1 MAIGYKL
8 VPFGSKAVKEGYRAV
23 VDNNGYVKD
32 SDDILQETAD
42 RFGLKPEML
51 RMCLE
56 AVLGTMMNKVAEDGI
71 RRRFGDFFTL
81 RLDIK
86 GRFNGKDSK
95 PDGSQRPQFKLQ
107 LLGEFKKAARKI
119 RLRNEQTR
127 KRIYLESIVSD
138 EKPAGKGKIFWGM
151 TISFYGMNLLPILE
165 GDRVDW
171 CFTDANGEAHSGTCG
186 APFIPNPMFV
196 QGNRTTVSWQRCKGT
211 RSPRQSATSVRLID
225 ERAGGGAG
233 SVASEERGFAGERG
247 ALHATSGSSRGMAG

>member
-42 RFGLKPEML
+42 RFGLKPEIL

-171 CFTDANGEAHSGTCG
+171 SFTDANGEAHSGTCG

-196 QGNRTTVSWQRCKGT
+196 QGNRTTVSWAHWPEDMPRSAIGRKVTFTYCSRAGDPTAEMQRH
-211 RSPRQSATSVRLID
+211 SISATVRD
-225 ERAGGGAG
+225 VG
-233 SVASEERGFAGERG
+233 SPD
-247 ALHATSGSSRGMAG
+247 